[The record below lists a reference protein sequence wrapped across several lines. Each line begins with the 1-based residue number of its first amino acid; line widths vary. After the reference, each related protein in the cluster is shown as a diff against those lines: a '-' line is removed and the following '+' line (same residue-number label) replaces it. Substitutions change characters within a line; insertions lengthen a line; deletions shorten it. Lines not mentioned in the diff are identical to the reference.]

1 MKTKIKFEVS
11 SIVISILLFILG
23 LILYID
29 FNGVVNFISYVLG
42 TIIIALGIY
51 KLWSYYSKKLNN
63 LELNYDEFGFGLV
76 DVVLGVL
83 IIVLSDAFLTISRFF
98 LGGFILLTGI
108 SRFIEAL
115 NSDYT
120 KSKFWSLFIMSIIV
134 MALGIIIILDKDIY
148 NIVGLLIMIY
158 SVIEILVCILFRKDI
173 NTNLNG
179 VIEAEIVDEKK
190 EDTKKKS
197 TAKKTTTKKKK
208 ATKGE

>member
-1 MKTKIKFEVS
+1 
-11 SIVISILLFILG
+11 
-23 LILYID
+23 
-29 FNGVVNFISYVLG
+29 
-42 TIIIALGIY
+42 
-51 KLWSYYSKKLNN
+51 
-63 LELNYDEFGFGLV
+63 
-76 DVVLGVL
+76 
-83 IIVLSDAFLTISRFF
+83 
-98 LGGFILLTGI
+98 
-108 SRFIEAL
+108 
-115 NSDYT
+115 
-120 KSKFWSLFIMSIIV
+120 MSIIV

-208 ATKGE
+208 TTKGE